1 MAKNAKN
8 EKPKK
13 LAYRIKGINI
23 EKLNGINNCPISFP
37 ADRSVTAIM
46 GINGSG
52 KSTILH
58 ALSCV
63 FKPKEKSSQENNRFS
78 DFFTPHNENNWQD
91 SKFSVKFR
99 AGEIKNNGNK
109 VFFEEIDNEEKKDI
123 VYGKDKRWKP
133 VYARRLERESI
144 YIGLQNLATLA
155 DNTGASRYSE
165 YERVDIYDK
174 DIKNQMILA
183 LNKILD
189 ADYNDLFECR
199 TIKGNKKFIGM
210 VKNGIEYTEHTMGA
224 GEKRVFEIVKNVYN
238 GKLMPNGFLIIDEI
252 DVLLHERAFHELIN
266 FLIEESKSM
275 CFEVVFTTHRESII
289 KFKNQINIV
298 SIWNIGNGI
307 EAYPGVSA
315 DALRQISN
323 VEPDMVNVFVE
334 DNLAKTALNILVESE
349 GMNEQVDISL
359 FGSAE
364 NSAVILSGLK
374 LTGKRID
381 TSLAI
386 LDGDYYITLP
396 EKTKMVDRVLSGTDK
411 KVEKK
416 EVLSRIFQFNL
427 DVTDVKGSPEKN
439 HRDWFESIDEN
450 NISESDK
457 TMFLNLKK
465 HSTSIGALTDY
476 HEYYPELARRSKL
489 DNIEYKV
496 LNYISKYSNKWDF
509 YIKDIRNEIK
519 KAIAA
524 I

>member
-1 MAKNAKN
+1 MAKDDKID
-8 EKPKK
+8 KPKK
-13 LAYRIKGINI
+13 LAYRIKRINI
-23 EKLNGINNCPISFP
+23 ENLKGINNCPISFP
-37 ADRSVTAIM
+37 SDKPVTAIM

-63 FKPKEKSSQENNRFS
+63 FKPKEISSKENNRFS

-91 SKFSVKFR
+91 SKFSVDFR
-99 AGEIKNNGNK
+99 TGEITNQGDKIIFNEIKN
-109 VFFEEIDNEEKKDI
+109 EEEKNI
-123 VYGKDKRWKP
+123 VYGKDKRWTP

-155 DNTGASRYSE
+155 DNSGASRYSK
-165 YERVDIYDK
+165 YDRLDIFDK
-174 DIKNQMILA
+174 EQKNRMTSA

-189 ADYNDLFECR
+189 ANYTDLFECQ
-199 TIKGNKKFIGM
+199 TTKGNKKFIGM
-210 VKNGIEYTEHTMGA
+210 VKNGVEYTEHTMGA
-224 GEKRVFEIVKNVYN
+224 GEKRVFEIVKHVYS
-238 GKLMPNGFLIIDEI
+238 GDLKPNGLLIVDEI

-266 FLIEESKSM
+266 FLMTESKAM
-275 CFEVVFTTHRESII
+275 CFEVVFTTHRESVI
-289 KFKNQINIV
+289 KFKNQINII

-334 DNLAKTALNILVESE
+334 DSLAKTALEILVESE
-349 GMNEQVDISL
+349 GINEQVDISL

-386 LDGDYYITLP
+386 LDGDYYITRD
-396 EKTKMVDRVLSGTDK
+396 EKVAMVNRVLSGTDK
-411 KVEKK
+411 RVEKE

-427 DVTDVKGSPEKN
+427 DITDVKGSPEKN
-439 HRDWFESIDEN
+439 HRLWFEGIDEKKVP
-450 NISESDK
+450 ETDK
-457 TMFLNLKK
+457 TMFENLRK
-465 HSTSIGALTDY
+465 HSRSIGALSDY
-476 HEYYPELARRSKL
+476 HDYYSELARRSKL
-489 DNIEYKV
+489 ENIEYKI
-496 LNYISKYSNKWDF
+496 LTYISKYSDKWEF
-509 YIKDIRNEIK
+509 YISDIKDKINN
-519 KAIAA
+519 AIAA